1 MMKTGFKS
9 LDEIINLAEPQLI
22 LLTGTNNIEE
32 LSGDIANN
40 VCLKQECDVLEIVNC
55 KLGYILQR
63 MFVNLAD
70 VNYRSWYRRN
80 EYTDEELKRIAIK
93 IEDVIEGTKKF
104 PKIIEQD
111 VWLYDL
117 KKVAQLVEDYAN
129 DYADRE
135 TVTTLVIVDVF
146 PLSDIQKHIVH
157 TKKRRIRKYLNYL
170 QDRNECLKLIKDLRR
185 ISHKLR
191 CPIMFVDNI
200 DLITKYGK
208 EDYTCNYLTKE
219 HIDNIKQINK
229 YVDKFV
235 ILNTD
240 KTEED
245 KNLYNVDV
253 YNRQEKIG
261 SCKLEYNSH
270 CRKFE
275 DYKKQ

>member
-104 PKIIEQD
+104 PKIIEQGLF
-111 VWLYDL
+111 VYDL
-117 KKVAQLVEDYAN
+117 KKVAKFVEDYAN
-129 DYADRE
+129 HYADRG
-135 TVTTLVIVDVF
+135 TPANTLVVLDIF
-146 PLSDIQKHIVH
+146 PLKDIQKHLIYSK
-157 TKKRRIRKYLNYL
+157 TRRLRKYLEYRK
-170 QDRNECLKLIKDLRR
+170 DRNDCLKLIKELRK
-185 ISHKLR
+185 ISHELS
-191 CPIMFVDNI
+191 CPIIFIDNI
-200 DLITKYGK
+200 DMMKKYNA
-208 EDYTCNYLTKE
+208 DLTRNYLTKND
-219 HIDNIKQINK
+219 IDNIKQVNK
-229 YVDKFV
+229 YVDKFI
-235 ILNTD
+235 ILNAD
-240 KTEED
+240 KRED
-245 KNLYNVDV
+245 INLYNVDV
-253 YNRQEKIG
+253 YNQKEKIG
-261 SCKLEYNSH
+261 ICKLKFDSN
-270 CRKFE
+270 CRKFL
-275 DYKKQ
+275 DYEE

>member
-104 PKIIEQD
+104 PKIIEQGLF
-111 VWLYDL
+111 VYDL
-117 KKVAQLVEDYAN
+117 KKVAKFVEDYAN
-129 DYADRE
+129 HYADRG
-135 TVTTLVIVDVF
+135 TPANTLVVLDIF
-146 PLSDIQKHIVH
+146 PLKDIQKHLIYSK
-157 TKKRRIRKYLNYL
+157 TRRLKRYLEYRK
-170 QDRNECLKLIKDLRR
+170 DRNDCLKLIKELRK
-185 ISHKLR
+185 ISHEIS
-191 CPIMFVDNI
+191 CPIIFIDNI
-200 DLITKYGK
+200 DMMKKYNA
-208 EDYTCNYLTKE
+208 DLTRNYLTKND
-219 HIDNIKQINK
+219 IDNIKQVNK
-229 YVDKFV
+229 YVDKFI
-235 ILNTD
+235 ILNAD
-240 KTEED
+240 KRED
-245 KNLYNVDV
+245 INLYNVDV
-253 YNRQEKIG
+253 YNQKEKIG
-261 SCKLEYNSH
+261 ICKLKFDSN
-270 CRKFE
+270 CRKFL
-275 DYKKQ
+275 DYEE